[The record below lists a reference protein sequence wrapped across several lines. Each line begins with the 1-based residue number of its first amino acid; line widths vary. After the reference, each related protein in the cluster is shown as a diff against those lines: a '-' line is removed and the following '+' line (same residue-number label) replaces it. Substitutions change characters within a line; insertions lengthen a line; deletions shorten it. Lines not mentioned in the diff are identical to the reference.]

1 MILSLEKLR
10 RDYKLYRK
18 KDQEIAARIDI
29 LLSYSKFELKYQEP
43 TLQETKIKFI
53 TAFLTS
59 MEISERTIQRWKK
72 DYKERGPDGLGKLKA
87 TGRPPVAIRPRIRR
101 VITAYRKMFRWGS
114 EAIQAHLKLDHS
126 YEVSRHKIEK
136 L

>member
-29 LLSYSKFELKYQEP
+29 LLSYSKFELKCQGSQNQEV
-43 TLQETKIKFI
+43 KVKF
-53 TAFLTS
+53 TRAFLTS

-72 DYKERGPDGLGKLKA
+72 DYKERG
-87 TGRPPVAIRPRIRR
+87 
-101 VITAYRKMFRWGS
+101 S
-114 EAIQAHLKLDHS
+114 EAIQAHLRIDLE
-126 YEVSRHKIEK
+126 YVVSRHKIEK
-136 L
+136 YLDDTQAFEINILALRKKGNEQKRKKNIQRL